1 MSSGSQLFTQPASNA
16 AHFSTEARWYAI
28 HTRSRHEKR
37 VDVSLQQSG
46 VASFLPL
53 LKQVHHWSDRRQ
65 TVDVPLFPC
74 YMFVHMDAASP
85 VRRQVLK
92 TPGVLGLVGG
102 QAGAIPIPS
111 WEIEQVQRV
120 LAERLLLAPHPFLKL
135 GQRVR
140 VRGGALDG
148 LEGIL
153 TSNQSTTTVVI
164 SVELIQRSISVSIE
178 GYDLEP
184 A

>member
-1 MSSGSQLFTQPASNA
+1 
-16 AHFSTEARWYAI
+16 
-28 HTRSRHEKR
+28 
-37 VDVSLQQSG
+37 
-46 VASFLPL
+46 
-53 LKQVHHWSDRRQ
+53 
-65 TVDVPLFPC
+65 
-74 YMFVHMDAASP
+74 MFVHMDAASP
-85 VRRQVLK
+85 ARRQVLK

-153 TSNQSTTTVVI
+153 TSNQSTTRVVI
-164 SVELIQRSISVSIE
+164 SVELIQRSLSVSIE